1 MTSVTRFEFPLAKGE
16 YLLTYRTAS
25 GVGGDKQN
33 FWRNQLG
40 FESPEAIRESIL
52 SEVSPSML
60 QPDRQNDFGNLYR
73 AYVRV
78 TGPSGLSRRIR
89 TVWIVRFNE
98 DIARFVTAVPERKGG
113 L

>member
-78 TGPSGLSRRIR
+78 TGPSG
-89 TVWIVRFNE
+89 
-98 DIARFVTAVPERKGG
+98 
-113 L
+113 